1 MIASGSEKPADL
13 ERCLRSIKDQ
23 VDGMYVLIT
32 SSLKDKKLRE
42 VAESL
47 GAVVE
52 YKPRSFFHK
61 ITKEEVKFIK
71 SLGIKPHISEGD
83 KIFEFD
89 KARNYS
95 MSMVPYR
102 DWETDRKSTRL
113 NSSHITR
120 SRMPSSA

>member
-1 MIASGSEKPADL
+1 MKIALHLIASGSEKPADL
-13 ERCLRSIKDQ
+13 ARCLNSIKDQ

-32 SSLKDKKLRE
+32 TPLKDKKLRE

-61 ITKEEVKFIK
+61 ITKDEVKFIK
-71 SLGIKPHISEGD
+71 SLGLTPHIKEGD

-89 KARNYS
+89 I
-95 MSMVPYR
+95 
-102 DWETDRKSTRL
+102 
-113 NSSHITR
+113 SHLLIVFLLR
-120 SRMPSSA
+120 